1 MPLPTY
7 PFGDFNAS
15 TVHTRPQTI
24 ASWISWGTDSPIP
37 YTLVRKSQVLQL
49 SEAGYATQTDDWY
62 RYSEAEVNAV
72 CEASLGYEDAIVRK
86 KPRAEEAYDAYIA
99 K

>member
-1 MPLPTY
+1 M
-7 PFGDFNAS
+7 
-15 TVHTRPQTI
+15 
-24 ASWISWGTDSPIP
+24 
-37 YTLVRKSQVLQL
+37 
-49 SEAGYATQTDDWY
+49 SEAGYATQTDNWY

-99 K
+99 KRKAEVDPVNEVLSLNVLCDF